1 MNVTKITYKQYVAI
15 IECGGKAFAFYT
27 GDTTTDKEEREHAI
41 SVMSGPN
48 GVFDELP
55 DKERDN
61 QACYTLTE

>member
-27 GDTTTDKEEREHAI
+27 SDKTTDKTEREHATR
-41 SVMSGPN
+41 VMSGPI
-48 GVFDELP
+48 GAFDEFP

>member
-27 GDTTTDKEEREHAI
+27 TDKTTGEVEREHATR
-41 SVMSGPN
+41 VMSGPN
-48 GVFDELP
+48 GAFDEFP